1 MFTTERNR
9 TNTILKYT
17 LFAVFTYLFALTI
30 WPFMPSIVFALI
42 FAVIF
47 FPLFRYLHIK
57 VHLGKGLSAFIVLI
71 TTLIFIFTPLALFI
85 GLVANEAVNFI
96 MTFDQSGLFKFFDQ
110 FADFKIFGFEIDIS
124 GFINSFK
131 ESIQGILLNAGM
143 NISTFASAVFANIAG
158 IAFQIF
164 VFIFLFVFFLTDSE
178 KLIKALKK
186 VAPFSKKQNDLLFQR
201 MHDVSRTVFV
211 GNLSVAVLSGITA
224 FTAFSLFKIPSPI
237 IWALLAGLLSLVPAI
252 GTILV
257 YLCGAIIVYF
267 TMGITWSIFLLI
279 YFITLEMVLLQS
291 IIKPRL
297 IDKNIEVHPIL
308 VFFSIVGGISAFSSM
323 GIIYG
328 PLIVVLFVSIFD
340 FIDGRD

>member
-1 MFTTERNR
+1 MILSERNR
-9 TNTILKYT
+9 TNTILKYA
-17 LFAVFTYLFALTI
+17 LFAIFTYLFALTI

-47 FPLFRYLHIK
+47 YPLFNYLHNK
-57 VHLGKGLSAFIVLI
+57 VHLGKGLSALIVLI
-71 TTLIFIFTPLALFI
+71 TTLVFIFTPLAIFI

-96 MTFDQSGLFKFFDQ
+96 VTFDQSGLFRFFDQ
-110 FADFKIFGFEIDIS
+110 FTSFKFFGYPIDIS
-124 GFINSFK
+124 GFITSFK
-131 ESIQGILLNAGM
+131 DGIQGILLNAGM
-143 NISTFASAVFANIAG
+143 NISTFASAIFANIAG
-158 IAFQIF
+158 LAFQLF
-164 VFIFLFVFFLTDSE
+164 VFVFLFIFFLTDSE
-178 KLIKALKK
+178 KLIKALKR
-186 VAPFSKKQNDLLFQR
+186 VAPFSRKQNDLLFQR
-201 MHDVSRTVFV
+201 MHDVSKVVFV

-224 FTAFSLFKIPSPI
+224 FTAFTLFKVPSPI
-237 IWALLAGLLSLVPAI
+237 IWALLAALLSLVPAI

-257 YLCGAIIVYF
+257 YFCGAIIVYF
-267 TMGITWSIFLLI
+267 TMGITWSIVLII
-279 YFITLEMVLLQS
+279 YFIALEMVLLQS